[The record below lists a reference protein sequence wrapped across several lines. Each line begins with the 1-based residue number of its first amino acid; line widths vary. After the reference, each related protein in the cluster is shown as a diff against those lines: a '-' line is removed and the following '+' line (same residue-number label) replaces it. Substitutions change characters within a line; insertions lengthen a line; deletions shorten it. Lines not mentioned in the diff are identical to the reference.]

1 MPMTVIT
8 LTKVP
13 PSLRGDL
20 TKWMQEI
27 ATGVYVGNFNS
38 AIREKLWQRV
48 KDNLKS
54 GEATLSY
61 SCRNEI
67 GYDFD
72 IGHGNRERL
81 DYDGVPLVFIKKEH
95 SKSTE
100 CETKKGFSRAATFR
114 KAKRFGGAGK
124 VERSSHSSYVV
135 LDLETDGLDETKNT
149 IIEIGMI
156 RIKDD
161 ERETFHALIKSESK
175 LPEEIIKLTGIS
187 DELLNKEGIPLDKA
201 LDDGINFMGDD
212 PIVGYNVGFD
222 IGFMNRA
229 LTKAGKET
237 LKNKAIDLKQLV
249 KREKKFLRSYQL
261 QTVIKNYN
269 MDHTVPHR
277 ALEDAE
283 IIAEL
288 ATKVNEF
295 LKIQKS
301 NGLK

>member
-48 KDNLKS
+48 KDNLKT

-67 GYDFD
+67 GYDFE
-72 IGHGNRERL
+72 IGHSGRERI
-81 DYDGVPLVFIKKEH
+81 DYDGIPLVFIKKETCEP
-95 SKSTE
+95 SKS
-100 CETKKGFSRAATFR
+100 ETKEGFSRAANFR
-114 KAKRFGGAGK
+114 KAKRYAAAGNG
-124 VERSSHSSYVV
+124 EQSNHFPYIV
-135 LDLETDGLDETKNT
+135 LDLETDGLDEKKNK

-156 RIKDD
+156 KVKSD
-161 ERETFHALIKSESK
+161 EKETFHALIEREVT
-175 LPEEIIKLTGIS
+175 LPREIIDLTGIS
-187 DELLNKEGIPLDKA
+187 DELLNRKGIPLEEA
-201 LDDGINFMGDD
+201 LRTGLEFIGDY
-212 PIVGYNVGFD
+212 PIVGYNVAFD
-222 IGFMNRA
+222 IGFINRA
-229 LTKAGKET
+229 LIEIGENT
-237 LKNKAIDLKQLV
+237 LKNKTIDLKQLV
-249 KREKKFLRSYQL
+249 KKEKRFLRNYQL
-261 QTVIKNYN
+261 QTVIKDYN
-269 MDHTVPHR
+269 MDQKVPHR

-283 IIAEL
+283 LIAEL

-295 LKIQKS
+295 SKIQKGD
-301 NGLK
+301 GLK

>member
-1 MPMTVIT
+1 
-8 LTKVP
+8 
-13 PSLRGDL
+13 
-20 TKWMQEI
+20 
-27 ATGVYVGNFNS
+27 
-38 AIREKLWQRV
+38 
-48 KDNLKS
+48 
-54 GEATLSY
+54 
-61 SCRNEI
+61 
-67 GYDFD
+67 
-72 IGHGNRERL
+72 
-81 DYDGVPLVFIKKEH
+81 
-95 SKSTE
+95 
-100 CETKKGFSRAATFR
+100 
-114 KAKRFGGAGK
+114 
-124 VERSSHSSYVV
+124 
-135 LDLETDGLDETKNT
+135 
-149 IIEIGMI
+149 
-156 RIKDD
+156 
-161 ERETFHALIKSESK
+161 
-175 LPEEIIKLTGIS
+175 
-187 DELLNKEGIPLDKA
+187 
-201 LDDGINFMGDD
+201 MGDD

-237 LKNKAIDLKQLV
+237 LKNKTIDLKQLV

>member
-48 KDNLKS
+48 KDNLKT

-67 GYDFD
+67 GYDFE
-72 IGHGNRERL
+72 IGHSGRERI
-81 DYDGVPLVFIKKEH
+81 DYDGIPLVFIKKEH
-95 SKSTE
+95 PEPSKS
-100 CETKKGFSRAATFR
+100 ETKKSFSRAANFR
-114 KAKRFGGAGK
+114 KAKRYSAAK
-124 VERSSHSSYVV
+124 KAKKTNHAPYIV
-135 LDLETDGLDETKNT
+135 LDLETDGLDENKNK

-156 RIKDD
+156 KIKGDK
-161 ERETFHALIKSESK
+161 RETFHTLIKRDVE
-175 LPEEIIKLTGIS
+175 LPKDIVDLTGIS
-187 DELLNKEGIPLDKA
+187 EELLNEKGIPLEKA
-201 LDDGINFMGDD
+201 LRAGIDFIEDS
-212 PIVGYNVGFD
+212 PIVGYNVAFD
-222 IGFMNRA
+222 INFINRA
-229 LTKAGKET
+229 LVNLGQAK

-249 KREKKFLRSYQL
+249 KKEKRFLRNYQL
-261 QTVIKNYN
+261 QTVIKDYN
-269 MDHTVPHR
+269 MDQKVPHR

-295 LKIQKS
+295 LRIQKRD
-301 NGLK
+301 GLK